1 MKPAWR
7 RRIVVTG
14 LGLSVLLA
22 GACGAA
28 YRRPITRFNDASAV
42 VIATSRVYFSE
53 LNRVERDALIEKLSA
68 EQKAIDLTMLRK
80 AQPFS
85 EKQIQERL
93 DALDALAQYGDLL
106 AKLESSDAPTQ
117 IHTEFKGLADALKS
131 LEKTVSGDESN
142 AKFKAAVGPVASLI
156 ATIASI
162 GIRAKIDQ
170 QLKTAIV
177 DGDKHVQA
185 LLAVM
190 EDDLSD
196 AFQNR
201 RLALSQLRLFATD
214 AYNDER
220 QKGKSANPEVLS
232 RLASRI
238 KTVEDQWENFQST
251 SPIPS
256 LRAMGKAHKALVAY
270 AVGPKN
276 PTTFAAVLTDVE
288 AFLNEARRIGEAVQ
302 ALRAL

>member
-1 MKPAWR
+1 MHIQR
-7 RRIVVTG
+7 RRILVAG
-14 LGLSVLLA
+14 LALSVLWA
-22 GACGAA
+22 CACGSA
-28 YRRPITRFNDASAV
+28 YKRPITGFNDASAV

-68 EQKAIDLTMLRK
+68 ERKSIDLLMLRK

-93 DALDALAQYGDLL
+93 DALDALARYGGLL
-106 AKLESSDAPTQ
+106 AKLESSDAPAQ
-117 IHTEFKGLADALKS
+117 IQTEFNGLADSLKA
-131 LEKTVSGDESN
+131 LEKTVSGDDSSK
-142 AKFKAAVGPVASLI
+142 KFQAAVGPVASLI
-156 ATIASI
+156 GAIASI

-185 LLAVM
+185 LLTVM

-201 RLALSQLRLFATD
+201 RLALSQLRTFATD
-214 AYNDER
+214 AYNEEIT
-220 QKGKSANPEVLS
+220 KGKSANPDVLI

-238 KTVEDQWENFQST
+238 KTVEDQWESFQST

-256 LRAMGKAHKALVAY
+256 LKAMGKAHKALVAY
-270 AVGPKN
+270 AVGPKT
-276 PTTFAAVLTDVE
+276 PATFAAVLDEVE
-288 AFLNEARRIGEAVQ
+288 AFLNEARRVGEAVQ
-302 ALRAL
+302 ALRAV